1 MQSREAPE
9 PDSEEVCDRI
19 NAVLLTV
26 AVAGQ
31 ILPTEN
37 VVYVNNGLSLLMLN
51 E

>member
-1 MQSREAPE
+1 MQSREAHE

-26 AVAGQ
+26 VAAGQ
-31 ILPTEN
+31 ILLMEN
-37 VVYVNNGLSLLMLN
+37 VVYVNNGLLLLMLN